1 MIKYLVLIFAMLVTG
16 CSQQVVTRTEFVK
29 LQVTDPGDPLPPEKC
44 KPANL
49 ILMEYKGEKL
59 VAESLSNKLDR
70 LKCDR
75 DKVRYVNELKNTI
88 TYYREVTK

>member
-1 MIKYLVLIFAMLVTG
+1 
-16 CSQQVVTRTEFVK
+16 
-29 LQVTDPGDPLPPEKC
+29 
-44 KPANL
+44 
-49 ILMEYKGEKL
+49 MEYKGEKL
-59 VAESLSNKLDR
+59 VAEPLSNKLDR